1 MSVDVP
7 ARAGADDDAGT
18 DAVGGAD
25 EGTGG
30 GIWADA
36 GAGADAEATGGPD
49 EGPPGAD
56 IPWRRRA
63 ARYRRRKV
71 SRHGVTE
78 STDAGDEGDDE
89 GDEGKRARRTGG
101 GSLGGPAKAKENEGK
116 REERTIVRGIAA
128 SACNLYRRLR
138 TCENHTSGQFVP
150 GACTLEAGAG

>member
-1 MSVDVP
+1 MFVTGRFDAGG
-7 ARAGADDDAGT
+7 ARAGGEAISGADDEGITGT
-18 DAVGGAD
+18 A
-25 EGTGG
+25 
-30 GIWADA
+30 
-36 GAGADAEATGGPD
+36 GGPD

-56 IPWRRRA
+56 IAWRRRA

-101 GSLGGPAKAKENEGK
+101 GSLGGPAKAKENGGK

-128 SACNLYRRLR
+128 SALNLYRRLR

-150 GACTLEAGAG
+150 GACTLEAGAV